1 MEPAGWIYPDN
12 NATTPLAPEVFE
24 AMVPWLRDQFY
35 NPSSA
40 YEASRP
46 ARDAVERARESV
58 ARLLGAGARSEVIF
72 TSGATEANN
81 AALWGSLRAN
91 PDRNHVI
98 TSAVEHPAV
107 LEVAKEIQ
115 RLGYRVTFLPVS
127 TRGALDPKDLLKAL
141 TPDTAV
147 VSLMHANNETG
158 VIFPVGEMA
167 RMVKRADPKVLFHT
181 DATQSVGK
189 IRFRMETDFDAVDLL
204 SLSAHKIHG
213 PKGVGALFVRRGA
226 RWRPYL
232 LGGHQ
237 ERGRRAG
244 TENVAGIVG
253 LGKACD
259 LARESFLQEARLREL
274 QRRLEQQVRERI
286 PRVLI
291 NGDGADRLPNTSNF
305 AFEFVEGEGI
315 LMALQDRRI
324 LASSGSAC
332 TSGSLDPSHVLKAM
346 GVPFTAA
353 HGSLRISTSRYTT
366 EAEIDRLVEVLPEVI
381 ASLRRISPYWDS
393 ERNAPREGVDLF
405 VQGKYREDATPPSGN

>member
-1 MEPAGWIYPDN
+1 MHTDGWIYLDN

-24 AMVPWLRDQFY
+24 AMTAWLRDQFY

-40 YEASRP
+40 YEAARP

-81 AALWGSLRAN
+81 AALWGALRAN
-91 PDRNHVI
+91 PERTHVI
-98 TSAVEHPAV
+98 TSSVEHPAV

-127 TRGALDPKDLLKAL
+127 TRGTLDPKDLLKAL

-158 VIFPVGEMA
+158 VIFPVGDLA
-167 RMVKRADPKVLFHT
+167 RMVKQADPKILFHT

-189 IRFRMETDFDAVDLL
+189 VPFRMESEFQAVDLL
-204 SLSAHKIHG
+204 SLSAHKLHG
-213 PKGVGALFVRRGA
+213 PKGVGALYVRRGA

-259 LARESFLQEARLREL
+259 LARESFVQEARLRGI
-274 QRRLEQQVRERI
+274 QRRLEQQVKERI

-291 NGDGADRLPNTSNF
+291 NGEGADRLPNTSNF

-315 LMALQDRRI
+315 LMALQDHRI

-346 GVPFTAA
+346 DVPFTAA

-366 EAEIDRLVEVLPEVI
+366 EAEIDRLVEVLPGVI
-381 ASLRRISPYWDS
+381 ESLRRISPYWDS
-393 ERNAPREGVDLF
+393 DRNAPREGAEVF
-405 VQGKYREDATPPSGN
+405 IQGKFRKEG